1 MAVRRSGR
9 SIAAIAAGAVLAVM
23 GGAGM
28 VTAWTAATADIVSDD
43 LDEAIRTAPETT
55 PDFSAVPVETAQAEV
70 AAVRTLTPPAPIE
83 YAQFSAAAL
92 DRAAAPAFRQAEAA
106 IREYEPRFQFSGAP
120 RPEGGVRSEVTLAL
134 GDQSRVRRPAAPAAP
149 NMLSGLRN
157 RLEPS
162 REVERNG
169 RWLLFASDD
178 QQAVGLNLLR
188 GRSGEMARM
197 SWTTDRVA
205 AVGDMQAGIGWRK
218 GAFQASLA
226 FVDREISIY
235 GKSRDEQFVAF
246 TISIKPRNAATG
258 ERRDQMQPR
267 PYAPRSVR
275 Q

>member
-1 MAVRRSGR
+1 MRRSGR
-9 SIAAIAAGAVLAVM
+9 SIAAIAAGSVLAVM
-23 GGAGM
+23 GGAGI
-28 VTAWTAATADIVSDD
+28 VAAWTVATADIVSDD
-43 LDEAIRTAPETT
+43 LDEAIRTAPETI

-70 AAVRTLTPPAPIE
+70 AAVRTLTPPVAVE
-83 YAQFSAAAL
+83 YAQFSAAAI
-92 DRAAAPAFRQAEAA
+92 DRAATPAFRQAEAA
-106 IREYEPRFQFSGAP
+106 IRDYEPRLRFSGAP

-134 GDQSRVRRPAAPAAP
+134 GDTARVRRRAAPT
-149 NMLSGLRN
+149 MLSGLRN

-162 REVERNG
+162 REVQRNG

-178 QQAVGLNLLR
+178 QQSVGLNLLR

-197 SWTTDRVA
+197 SWTTDKVA

-246 TISIKPRNAATG
+246 TISIKPRDSATG
-258 ERRDQMQPR
+258 ERRDRMQPR

-275 Q
+275 